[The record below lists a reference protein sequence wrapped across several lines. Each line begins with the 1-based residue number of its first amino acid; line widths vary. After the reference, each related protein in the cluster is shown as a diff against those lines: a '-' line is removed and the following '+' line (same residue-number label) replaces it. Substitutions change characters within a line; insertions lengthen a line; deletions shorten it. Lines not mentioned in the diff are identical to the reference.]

1 MQLPPALRQAIQQE
15 LTRCD
20 GAGSRT
26 ASRPALRAASARLTE
41 CYRQGGASG
50 ALKDDEER
58 AAYLA
63 VRVPAT
69 FAAAV
74 AALTWTRESWARDGC
89 AAELRTV
96 LDLGSGPG
104 TALWAAQQVFPTL
117 ISATAIERDPRLI
130 EIARRLSA
138 CGANDASNDAP
149 NDAPH
154 SALRHTAWLQ
164 GDLTATI
171 PTASIPG
178 AAWDL
183 VVCSYTLNELPQ
195 AQHSEFIRQA
205 WARTGKL
212 LVVIEPGTK
221 SGFANILAV
230 RTRLLAQGAILAAPC
245 PNALACPM
253 ACSGDWCHFAAR
265 VERTAEHRRVK
276 NATLGH
282 EDEKFC
288 YVAFSRSPATL
299 SPGLAAGEVQ
309 TPGARIVRHPKVF
322 SGYTQLT
329 LCREGEIAATTI
341 TRSKKEDWRRLKRLG
356 WGDRW

>member
-1 MQLPPALRQAIQQE
+1 MQMPPALRQAIQQE

-20 GAGSRT
+20 GAK
-26 ASRPALRAASARLTE
+26 LRAASACLTE
-41 CYRQGGASG
+41 CYRQSGASG

-63 VRVPAT
+63 VRLPAT
-69 FAAAV
+69 FAAVV
-74 AALTWTRESWARDGC
+74 AALTWTRDAWTSESC
-89 AAELRTV
+89 SAEIRTV

-104 TALWAAQQVFPTL
+104 TALWAALQVFPTL
-117 ISATAIERDPRLI
+117 TSATAVERDPKLI

-138 CGANDASNDAP
+138 CSSNDAL
-149 NDAPH
+149 DHAPH
-154 SALRHTAWLQ
+154 SALRQASWLQ

-171 PTASIPG
+171 PTASTPSSSDPD
-178 AAWDL
+178 AAWNL
-183 VVCSYTLNELPQ
+183 VVCSYTLNELPE
-195 AQHSEFIRQA
+195 AQRPEFIRRA

-212 LVVIEPGTK
+212 LVIIEPGTT

-230 RTRLLAQGAILAAPC
+230 RTRLLAQGATLVAPC

-253 ACSGDWCHFAAR
+253 ASGGDWCHFAAR

-282 EDEKFC
+282 EDEKFS
-288 YVAFSRSPATL
+288 YVAFSRGPELGSPTSAT
-299 SPGLAAGEVQ
+299 GEEQ
-309 TPGARIVRHPKVF
+309 SAGARIVRHPKIF